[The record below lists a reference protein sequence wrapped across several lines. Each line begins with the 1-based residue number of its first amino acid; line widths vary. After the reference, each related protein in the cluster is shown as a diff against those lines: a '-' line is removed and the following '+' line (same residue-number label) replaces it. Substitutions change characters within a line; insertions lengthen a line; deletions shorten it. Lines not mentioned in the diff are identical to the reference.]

1 VLQLSWGPDRKEKNN
16 RKETGQTSCHNGE
29 EYSSI
34 SCLVFIAVRGIGN
47 YSAIQREGGWG
58 QIVIKKV

>member
-1 VLQLSWGPDRKEKNN
+1 MDVNVQLRFFWHIINN
-16 RKETGQTSCHNGE
+16 LEFYC
-29 EYSSI
+29 
-34 SCLVFIAVRGIGN
+34 N